1 MKYIVLDLEMNGV
14 PKDNKEAFESSHME
28 IIEIGAVALDEDYR
42 EIDSFLTYVKPRFN
56 EIIEPRYEEMTGIST
71 AMVKDAPGFEVAFEQ
86 FFRWCIDLDKEY
98 EIITWSSNDEM
109 QIRHD
114 MKQNKYQMSNEV
126 KQFMNG
132 WKDFQKI
139 MGEMLGLE
147 RVLSLEKAIEL
158 MGLDFQGRQHDA
170 LNDARNT
177 AEIYAVVFDDKRDK
191 EALNR
196 VKEALHPKTEGASLG
211 ELFDFSQFVQS

>member
-98 EIITWSSNDEM
+98 EIITWSSNDEL
-109 QIRHD
+109 QIRHE
-114 MKQNKYQMSNEV
+114 MKQKN
-126 KQFMNG
+126 
-132 WKDFQKI
+132 I
-139 MGEMLGLE
+139 
-147 RVLSLEKAIEL
+147 R
-158 MGLDFQGRQHDA
+158 
-170 LNDARNT
+170 
-177 AEIYAVVFDDKRDK
+177 
-191 EALNR
+191 
-196 VKEALHPKTEGASLG
+196 
-211 ELFDFSQFVQS
+211 

>member
-1 MKYIVLDLEMNGV
+1 
-14 PKDNKEAFESSHME
+14 
-28 IIEIGAVALDEDYR
+28 
-42 EIDSFLTYVKPRFN
+42 
-56 EIIEPRYEEMTGIST
+56 
-71 AMVKDAPGFEVAFEQ
+71 
-86 FFRWCIDLDKEY
+86 
-98 EIITWSSNDEM
+98 
-109 QIRHD
+109 
-114 MKQNKYQMSNEV
+114 MSNEV

>member
-98 EIITWSSNDEM
+98 EIITWSSN
-109 QIRHD
+109 
-114 MKQNKYQMSNEV
+114 NEV

-132 WKDFQKI
+132 WQDFQKI